1 MFRIGPTARGSST
14 GKRYIGG
21 SIKLYQGECVIESK
35 PYSKGLEGVVA
46 DETRICKIDGISG
59 KLYYRGYS
67 IEDLAAYS
75 NYEEVCY
82 LLLYEQL
89 PTIAELKNFSQRM
102 RQSRHL
108 VQPVLDMI
116 KSFPASAHPMEL
128 LQSSVS
134 YLSGYVKHRIEH
146 SATCNC
152 RDTLYQISQL
162 ASVVA
167 MYGRYREKKEYVT
180 PRMDLSHGANF
191 LYMLNGTEPDSLEG
205 EIMDKCLLI
214 HAEHDFNASTFAA
227 RVVASTLSTCYCS
240 ISSAIGAL
248 YGSLHGGA
256 NQRVIEMVEEIG
268 DKNNVA
274 VWMDRAFAQ
283 KRKVMGM
290 GHREYKAKDPR
301 ANIIQEFLI
310 QLSEKKKD
318 FRYYEILQ
326 EVEKVFRS
334 KMETV
339 GKPIYPNVDFYSGTV
354 YRLLGIPSIL
364 FTPIF
369 AMGRVAGWLAH
380 ILEQRSDNRIYRPES
395 LWAGPEPR
403 SYTPI
408 EKR

>member
-1 MFRIGPTARGSST
+1 MEG
-14 GKRYIGG
+14 
-21 SIKLYQGECVIESK
+21 K

-46 DETRICKIDGISG
+46 DESRICKIDGING

-67 IEDLAAYS
+67 IEELAAYS

-89 PTIAELKNFSQRM
+89 PTAAELKDFSERM
-102 RQSRHL
+102 RQSRPL

-116 KSFPASAHPMEL
+116 RSFPASAHPMEL

-152 RDTLYQISQL
+152 RDTLYQVSQL
-162 ASVVA
+162 AGVVA
-167 MYGRYREKKEYVT
+167 MYGRYREKREYVT

-205 EIMDKCLLI
+205 EIMDKCLLL

-274 VWMDRAFAQ
+274 VWMERAFAQ

-301 ANIIQEFLI
+301 ANIIQNYLV
-310 QLSEKKKD
+310 QLSEKKQD

-326 EVEKVFRS
+326 EVEKVFRG
-334 KMETV
+334 KMETA
-339 GKPIYPNVDFYSGTV
+339 GKPIYPNVDFYSGAV
-354 YRLLGIPSIL
+354 YRLLDIPAIL

-395 LWAGPEPR
+395 LWTGPEPR
-403 SYTPI
+403 SYIPI

>member
-1 MFRIGPTARGSST
+1 M
-14 GKRYIGG
+14 
-21 SIKLYQGECVIESK
+21 ESK
-35 PYSKGLEGVVA
+35 PYSKGLEGIVA
-46 DETRICKIDGISG
+46 DETRICKVDGING

-89 PTIAELKNFSQRM
+89 PTTAELKDFSERM
-102 RQSRHL
+102 RQSRPL

-116 KSFPASAHPMEL
+116 RSFPASAHPMEL

-152 RDTLYQISQL
+152 RDTLYQIAQL

-167 MYGRYREKKEYVT
+167 MYGRYREKREYVT

-191 LYMLNGTEPDSLEG
+191 LYMLNGTEPDSREG

-256 NQRVIEMVEEIG
+256 NQRVIEMVDEIG

-274 VWMDRAFAQ
+274 AWMEKAFAQ

-301 ANIIQEFLI
+301 ANIIQEFLM
-310 QLSEKKKD
+310 QLSEKKQD

-339 GKPIYPNVDFYSGTV
+339 GKPIYPNVDFYSGSV
-354 YRLLGIPSIL
+354 YRLLGIPAIL

-395 LWAGPEPR
+395 LWTGPEPR
-403 SYTPI
+403 SYIHI

>member
-1 MFRIGPTARGSST
+1 
-14 GKRYIGG
+14 
-21 SIKLYQGECVIESK
+21 
-35 PYSKGLEGVVA
+35 
-46 DETRICKIDGISG
+46 
-59 KLYYRGYS
+59 
-67 IEDLAAYS
+67 
-75 NYEEVCY
+75 
-82 LLLYEQL
+82 
-89 PTIAELKNFSQRM
+89 
-102 RQSRHL
+102 
-108 VQPVLDMI
+108 
-116 KSFPASAHPMEL
+116 MEL

-152 RDTLYQISQL
+152 RNTLYQVSQL
-162 ASVVA
+162 AGVVA
-167 MYGRYREKKEYVT
+167 TYGRYRERKEYLP

-191 LYMLNGTEPDSLEG
+191 LYMLHGSEPDPVEG
-205 EIMDKCLLI
+205 EIMDKCLLL

-240 ISSAIGAL
+240 ISSAVGAL

-256 NQRVIEMVEEIG
+256 NQRVVEMAEEIG

-274 VWMDRAFAQ
+274 PWMEKAFAQ

-301 ANIIQEFLI
+301 ANIIQQYLV
-310 QLSEKKKD
+310 QLSEKKQD

-326 EVEKVFRS
+326 EVEKVFRG
-334 KMETV
+334 KMETA
-339 GKPIYPNVDFYSGTV
+339 GKPIYPNVDFYSGAV
-354 YRLLGIPSIL
+354 YRLLGIPAIL

-395 LWAGPEPR
+395 LWTGPEPR
-403 SYTPI
+403 AYVPI

>member
-1 MFRIGPTARGSST
+1 MGDKA
-14 GKRYIGG
+14 
-21 SIKLYQGECVIESK
+21 
-35 PYSKGLEGVVA
+35 YSKGLEGVVA
-46 DETRICKIDGISG
+46 DESRICKIDGING

-67 IEDLAAYS
+67 IEELAAFS

-89 PTIAELKNFSQRM
+89 PTADELKDFSKRM
-102 RQSRHL
+102 RQSRPL
-108 VQPVLDMI
+108 VLPVLDMI
-116 KSFPASAHPMEL
+116 RSFPASAHPMEL

-152 RDTLYQISQL
+152 RDTLYQVSQL

-167 MYGRYREKKEYVT
+167 TYGRYREKKEYVT
-180 PRMDLSHGANF
+180 QRMDLSHGANF

-205 EIMDKCLLI
+205 EIMDKCLLL

-274 VWMDRAFAQ
+274 PWMEKAFAK

-301 ANIIQEFLI
+301 ANIIQKFLI

-339 GKPIYPNVDFYSGTV
+339 GKPIYPNVDFYSGAV
-354 YRLLGIPSIL
+354 YRLLGIPAIL

-395 LWAGPEPR
+395 LWTGPEPR
-403 SYTPI
+403 SYIHI

>member
-1 MFRIGPTARGSST
+1 MENKA
-14 GKRYIGG
+14 
-21 SIKLYQGECVIESK
+21 
-35 PYSKGLEGVVA
+35 YSKGLEGVVA
-46 DETRICKIDGISG
+46 DESRICKIDGTKG

-82 LLLYEQL
+82 MLLYEKL
-89 PTIAELKNFSQRM
+89 PIAAELKDFSQRM
-102 RQSRHL
+102 RESRPL
-108 VQPVLDMI
+108 VPPVLDMI
-116 KSFPASAHPMEL
+116 RSFPASAHPMEL

-152 RDTLYQISQL
+152 RDTLSQVSQL
-162 ASVVA
+162 AGVVA
-167 MYGRYREKKEYVT
+167 AYGRYRENKEYVA

-191 LYMLNGTEPDSLEG
+191 LYMLHGTEPEPLEG

-256 NQRVIEMVEEIG
+256 NQRVIEMAEEIG

-274 VWMDRAFAQ
+274 AWMEKALAQ

-301 ANIIQEFLI
+301 ANIIQNYLV
-310 QLSEKKKD
+310 QLSEKKQD

-326 EVEKVFRS
+326 EVEKVFRGI
-334 KMETV
+334 META
-339 GKPIYPNVDFYSGTV
+339 GKPIYPNVDFYSGAV
-354 YRLLGIPSIL
+354 YRLLGIPAIL

-369 AMGRVAGWLAH
+369 AIGRVAGWLAH

-395 LWAGPEPR
+395 LWTGPEPR
-403 SYTPI
+403 DYISI

>member
-1 MFRIGPTARGSST
+1 MENKA
-14 GKRYIGG
+14 
-21 SIKLYQGECVIESK
+21 
-35 PYSKGLEGVVA
+35 YSKGLEGVVA
-46 DETRICKIDGISG
+46 DESRICKIDGTTG

-82 LLLYEQL
+82 MLLYEKL
-89 PTIAELKNFSQRM
+89 PIAAELKDFSQRM
-102 RQSRHL
+102 RESRPL
-108 VQPVLDMI
+108 VPPVLDMI
-116 KSFPASAHPMEL
+116 RSFPASAHPMEL

-152 RDTLYQISQL
+152 RDTLSQVSQL
-162 ASVVA
+162 AGVVA
-167 MYGRYREKKEYVT
+167 AYGRYRENKEYVA

-191 LYMLNGTEPDSLEG
+191 LYMLHGTEPEPLEG

-256 NQRVIEMVEEIG
+256 NQRVIEMAEEIG

-274 VWMDRAFAQ
+274 AWMEKALAQ

-301 ANIIQEFLI
+301 ANIIQEYLV
-310 QLSEKKKD
+310 QLSEKKQD

-326 EVEKVFRS
+326 EVEKVFRD
-334 KMETV
+334 KMDTA
-339 GKPIYPNVDFYSGTV
+339 GKPIYPNVDFYSGAV
-354 YRLLGIPSIL
+354 YRLLGIPAIL

-369 AMGRVAGWLAH
+369 AVGRVAGWLAH

-395 LWAGPEPR
+395 LWTGPEPR
-403 SYTPI
+403 DYIPI

>member
-1 MFRIGPTARGSST
+1 M
-14 GKRYIGG
+14 
-21 SIKLYQGECVIESK
+21 ENK

-46 DETRICKIDGISG
+46 DESRICKIDGANG

-82 LLLYEQL
+82 LLLYEKL
-89 PTIAELKNFSQRM
+89 PTTDELKDFSQRM
-102 RQSRHL
+102 RESRPL

-116 KSFPASAHPMEL
+116 RSFPDSAHPMEL

-152 RDTLYQISQL
+152 RNTLYQVSQL
-162 ASVVA
+162 AGVVA
-167 MYGRYREKKEYVT
+167 TYGRYRERKEYLP

-191 LYMLNGTEPDSLEG
+191 LYMLHGSEPDPVEG
-205 EIMDKCLLI
+205 EIMDKCLLL

-240 ISSAIGAL
+240 ISSAVGAL

-256 NQRVIEMVEEIG
+256 NQRVVEMAEEIG

-274 VWMDRAFAQ
+274 PWMEKAFAQ

-301 ANIIQEFLI
+301 ANIIQQYLV
-310 QLSEKKKD
+310 QLSEKKQD

-326 EVEKVFRS
+326 EVEKVFRG
-334 KMETV
+334 KMETA
-339 GKPIYPNVDFYSGTV
+339 GKPIYPNVDFYSGAV
-354 YRLLGIPSIL
+354 YRLLGIPAIL

-395 LWAGPEPR
+395 LWTGPEPR
-403 SYTPI
+403 AYVPI

>member
-1 MFRIGPTARGSST
+1 MET
-14 GKRYIGG
+14 
-21 SIKLYQGECVIESK
+21 K

-46 DETRICKIDGISG
+46 DESRICKVDGANG

-67 IEDLAAYS
+67 IEDLADYS

-82 LLLYEQL
+82 LLLYEKL
-89 PTIAELKNFSQRM
+89 PTIAELKGFSERM
-102 RQSRHL
+102 RRSRPIS
-108 VQPVLDMI
+108 QPILDMI
-116 KSFPASAHPMEL
+116 RSFPASAHPMEL
-128 LQSSVS
+128 LQSAVS
-134 YLSGYVKHRIEH
+134 YLSGYVQHRIEH

-152 RDTLYQISQL
+152 RDTLYQVSQL

-167 MYGRYREKKEYVT
+167 TYGRYRENKEYVT

-191 LYMLNGTEPDSLEG
+191 LYMLHGTEPDPLEG
-205 EIMDKCLLI
+205 EIMDKCLLL

-256 NQRVIEMVEEIG
+256 NQRVVEMAEEIG

-274 VWMDRAFAQ
+274 VWMDKALAQ

-301 ANIIQEFLI
+301 ANIIQKFLV

-334 KMETV
+334 KMETA
-339 GKPIYPNVDFYSGTV
+339 GKPIYPNVDFYSGAV
-354 YRLLGIPSIL
+354 YRLLGIPAIL

-369 AMGRVAGWLAH
+369 AMGRVSGWLAH

-395 LWAGPEPR
+395 LWLGPEPR
-403 SYTPI
+403 EYVPI

>member
-1 MFRIGPTARGSST
+1 M
-14 GKRYIGG
+14 
-21 SIKLYQGECVIESK
+21 ENK

-46 DETRICKIDGISG
+46 DESRICNIDGING

-67 IEDLAAYS
+67 IEDLGAYS

-89 PTIAELKNFSQRM
+89 PTTAELKNFSERM
-102 RQSRHL
+102 RQSRPL

-116 KSFPASAHPMEL
+116 RSFPASAHPMEL

-152 RDTLYQISQL
+152 RDTLYQVSQL

-167 MYGRYREKKEYVT
+167 TYGRYREKKEHET

-256 NQRVIEMVEEIG
+256 NQRVVEMVDEIG

-274 VWMDRAFAQ
+274 PWMEKAFAQ

-301 ANIIQEFLI
+301 ANIIQKFLI

-334 KMETV
+334 EMETA
-339 GKPIYPNVDFYSGTV
+339 GKPIYPNVDFYSGAV

-380 ILEQRSDNRIYRPES
+380 ILEQRSNNRIYRPES
-395 LWAGPEPR
+395 LWTGPEPR
-403 SYTPI
+403 NYIPI
-408 EKR
+408 DKR

>member
-1 MFRIGPTARGSST
+1 MENKA
-14 GKRYIGG
+14 
-21 SIKLYQGECVIESK
+21 
-35 PYSKGLEGVVA
+35 YSKGLEGVVA
-46 DETRICKIDGISG
+46 DESRICKIDGTKG

-67 IEDLAAYS
+67 IEDLAACS

-82 LLLYEQL
+82 LLLYEKL
-89 PTIAELKNFSQRM
+89 PTAAELKDFSRRM
-102 RQSRHL
+102 RESRPL
-108 VQPVLDMI
+108 VPPVLDMI
-116 KSFPASAHPMEL
+116 RSFPASAHPMEL

-152 RDTLYQISQL
+152 RDTLSQVSQL
-162 ASVVA
+162 AGVVA
-167 MYGRYREKKEYVT
+167 AYSRYRENKEYVA

-191 LYMLNGTEPDSLEG
+191 LYMLHGTEPDPLEG
-205 EIMDKCLLI
+205 EIMDKCLLL

-256 NQRVIEMVEEIG
+256 NQRVIEMAEEIG

-274 VWMDRAFAQ
+274 AWMEKALAQ

-301 ANIIQEFLI
+301 ANIIQKYLV
-310 QLSEKKKD
+310 QLSEKKQD

-326 EVEKVFRS
+326 EVEKVFRG
-334 KMETV
+334 KMETA
-339 GKPIYPNVDFYSGTV
+339 GKPIYPNVDFYSGAV
-354 YRLLGIPSIL
+354 YRLLGIPDIL

-369 AMGRVAGWLAH
+369 AIGRVAGWLAH
-380 ILEQRSDNRIYRPES
+380 ILEQRIDNRIYRPES
-395 LWAGPEPR
+395 LWTGPEPR
-403 SYTPI
+403 DYIPI

>member
-1 MFRIGPTARGSST
+1 MEI
-14 GKRYIGG
+14 
-21 SIKLYQGECVIESK
+21 K

-46 DETRICKIDGISG
+46 DESRICKVDGAKG

-67 IEDLAAYS
+67 IEELADYS

-82 LLLYEQL
+82 LLLYEKL
-89 PTIAELKNFSQRM
+89 PTIAELKGFSERM
-102 RQSRHL
+102 RRSRPIS
-108 VQPVLDMI
+108 QPILDMI
-116 KSFPASAHPMEL
+116 RSFPPSAHPMEL
-128 LQSSVS
+128 LQSAVS
-134 YLSGYVKHRIEH
+134 YLSGYVQHRIEH

-152 RDTLYQISQL
+152 RDTLYQVSQL

-167 MYGRYREKKEYVT
+167 TYGRYRGNKEYVP
-180 PRMDLSHGANF
+180 PRTDLSHGANF
-191 LYMLNGTEPDSLEG
+191 LYMLHGTEPDPLEG
-205 EIMDKCLLI
+205 EIMDKCLLL

-256 NQRVIEMVEEIG
+256 NQRVVEMAEEIG

-274 VWMDRAFAQ
+274 AWMEKAFVQ
-283 KRKVMGM
+283 KKKVMGM

-301 ANIIQEFLI
+301 ANIIQKFLV
-310 QLSEKKKD
+310 QLSEKKND

-326 EVEKVFRS
+326 EVEKMFRG
-334 KMETV
+334 KMETA
-339 GKPIYPNVDFYSGTV
+339 GKPIYPNVDFYSGAV
-354 YRLLGIPSIL
+354 YRLLGIPAIL

-369 AMGRVAGWLAH
+369 AMGRVSGWLAH

-395 LWAGPEPR
+395 LWTGPEPR
-403 SYTPI
+403 EYVPI